1 MNSADETNSDTQADV
16 RKTNA
21 ISSIWLIPLVA
32 LMIGV
37 WMIYYQWSHQ
47 GPEITIE
54 FESAAGLEADKSRIK
69 ARNVE
74 VGQVTRIRLKE
85 DNAGVIVTARINQD
99 AEHLLS
105 EDSDFWVVS
114 PRVSLQQV
122 SGLNT
127 LLSGPFIELL
137 PGTAE
142 QRRFEFKGLS
152 GPPLTSANTPGLFIT
167 LTSADDFSYEAGDS
181 LLYKGLTV
189 GKIENVYFDID
200 EQTVN
205 YNAFVEAPYHRLITP
220 STRFWDISGIGFEL
234 GAAGLSVQ
242 AGNLET
248 LLTNGVTF
256 GIPEGVHRGEPIA
269 ERTTFAIYPSRK
281 AASDA
286 RYLQAAKYT
295 LLVSGTVRGLNTGA
309 PVEYRG
315 LIVGE
320 VLEVNKESYQTAH
333 IVDDSY
339 DIPVIITIQP
349 GRIGMPDDEQGLS
362 RLKAQSHTWI
372 VSGLRASLKTGN
384 LLTGSQFVDLSF
396 DHQASAG
403 RVRQHMGYPVIP
415 TQPTG
420 MTNMGDQLASI
431 VGQINRIPLEAI
443 SQDAQTLLRDL
454 SGMARSFERAG
465 VGVAEITEG
474 LEAEA
479 LFGQLSG
486 SLEGLNQLFR
496 AYGRG
501 SDNQDAINRGLQN
514 LNRLMED
521 LRPLL
526 LQLNQQPNSL
536 IFSDGL
542 PDERQPKAR
551 ESR

>member
-1 MNSADETNSDTQADV
+1 MSSADETSSDTQAQV
-16 RKTNA
+16 SKTSP

-32 LMIGV
+32 LLIGV

-69 ARNVE
+69 SRNVE
-74 VGQVTRIRLKE
+74 VGQVTQIRLKE
-85 DNAGVIVTARINQD
+85 DNAGVIVTARINQE
-99 AEHLLS
+99 AEHLLR

-127 LLSGPFIELL
+127 LLSGPFIELS
-137 PGTAE
+137 PGEKE
-142 QRRFEFKGLS
+142 QRRYEFDGLP
-152 GPPLTSANTPGLFIT
+152 GPPITPANTPGLFIT

-181 LLYKGLTV
+181 VLYKGLTV
-189 GKIENVYFDID
+189 GKIENVDFDID
-200 EQTVN
+200 ERRVQ

-220 STRFWDISGIGFEL
+220 STRFWDISGIGFDL

-242 AGNLET
+242 AGNMET

-256 GIPEGVHRGEPIA
+256 GIPEGVHRGEPIE
-269 ERTTFAIYPSRK
+269 ERTRFAIYPSRK
-281 AASDA
+281 AALDA
-286 RYLQAAKYT
+286 RYKQAAKYT
-295 LLVSGTVRGLNTGA
+295 LLIPGTVRGLNPGA

-315 LIVGE
+315 LTVGE

-333 IVDDSY
+333 ILDDDY
-339 DIPVIITIQP
+339 QIPVIISIQP
-349 GRIGMPDDEQGLS
+349 GRIGMSDDEQGLS
-362 RLKAQSHTWI
+362 RLKAQSQSWI
-372 VSGLRASLKTGN
+372 VSGLRASLKTAN

-396 DHQASAG
+396 NGEALAG
-403 RVRQHMGYPVIP
+403 PVRQHMGYPVIP
-415 TQPTG
+415 TQATG
-420 MTNMGDQLASI
+420 MAHMGDQLANI
-431 VGQINRIPLEAI
+431 LDQINRMPLETMGK
-443 SQDAQTLLRDL
+443 DAQTLLRDL

-465 VGVAEITEG
+465 MGVAEVTEG
-474 LEAEA
+474 LEAET
-479 LFGQLSG
+479 LFRQLND
-486 SLEGLNQLFR
+486 SLKSLNQLLS
-496 AYGRG
+496 AYGSG
-501 SDNQDAINRGLQN
+501 SDNNDAINRGLKN

>member
-1 MNSADETNSDTQADV
+1 MSSEDQTDPDAQAQV
-16 RKTNA
+16 SKTSPL
-21 ISSIWLIPLVA
+21 SSIWLIPLVA
-32 LMIGV
+32 LLLGI

-74 VGQVTRIRLKE
+74 VGQVTQIRLKR
-85 DNAGVIVTARINQD
+85 DNAGVIVTARIDQE
-99 AEHLLS
+99 AEHLLR
-105 EDSDFWVVS
+105 EDTDFWVVS

-127 LLSGPFIELL
+127 LLSGPFIELS
-137 PGTAE
+137 PGAAE
-142 QRRFEFKGLS
+142 QRRYEFEGLS
-152 GPPLTSANTPGLFIT
+152 GPPITPANTPGLFIT
-167 LTSADDFSYEAGDS
+167 LTSAEDFSYEAGDS
-181 LLYKGLTV
+181 ILYKGLTV
-189 GKIENVYFDID
+189 GKIENVDFDID

-234 GAAGLSVQ
+234 GAAGLSVE
-242 AGNLET
+242 AGNMET

-256 GIPEGVHRGEPIA
+256 GIPEGVHRGEPIE
-269 ERTTFAIYPSRK
+269 ERIRFTIYPSRQ

-286 RYLQAAKYT
+286 RYRQAAKYT
-295 LLVSGTVRGLNTGA
+295 LLIPGTVRGLNPGA

-315 LIVGE
+315 LTVGE

-333 IVDDSY
+333 IVDDDY
-339 DIPVIITIQP
+339 EIPVIISIQP
-349 GRIGMPDDEQGLS
+349 GRIGMADNEQGLS
-362 RLKAQSHTWI
+362 RLKAQSQSWI

-384 LLTGSQFVDLSF
+384 LFTGGQFVDLSF
-396 DHQASAG
+396 EGEALTG
-403 RVRQHMGYPVIP
+403 PVRQHMGYPVIP
-415 TQPTG
+415 THTTG
-420 MTNMGDQLASI
+420 MAHMGDQLASI
-431 VGQINRIPLEAI
+431 VAQVDRMPLEAMGR
-443 SQDAQTLLRDL
+443 DAQTLLHDL
-454 SGMARSFERAG
+454 SAMARSFERAG
-465 VGVAEITEG
+465 MGVAEITEG
-474 LEAEA
+474 LEAQA
-479 LFGQLSG
+479 LFSQLSD
-486 SLEGLNQLFR
+486 SLKSLNQLLR
-496 AYGRG
+496 AYGQD
-501 SDNQDAINRGLQN
+501 SDNHDAINRVLKN

-542 PDERQPKAR
+542 PDEHQPKAR